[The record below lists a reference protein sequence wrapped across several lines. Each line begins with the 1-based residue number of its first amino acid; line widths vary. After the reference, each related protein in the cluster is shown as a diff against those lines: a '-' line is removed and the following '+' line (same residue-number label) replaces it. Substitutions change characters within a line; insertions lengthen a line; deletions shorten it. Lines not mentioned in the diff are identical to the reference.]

1 MERIPAGMI
10 TEARKEKIE
19 RVLKSR
25 QPDLT
30 VVFENIHDPH
40 NVSAILRTCDAV
52 GILETYLLYTHTTY
66 PKLGKKSSASAKK
79 WINQKRFND
88 YDKIKAHLKQ
98 KDFTIYAT
106 HVDPEAKPIFEA
118 DWTKPSAIILGNEH
132 LGVSEEALSIADERI
147 YIPQTGF
154 IQSLNVSVAG
164 AIILY
169 EAFRQ
174 RNDKG
179 LYDSVTLEAE
189 EYQFLFDKWAANK
202 KYKMKDHSNES

>member
-1 MERIPAGMI
+1 MI
-10 TEARKEKIE
+10 TEARRRKIE

-52 GILETYLLYTHTTY
+52 GILETYLLYTHTAY

-79 WINQKRFND
+79 WITQNRFND
-88 YDKIKAHLKQ
+88 YSGIKKALKE
-98 KDFTIYAT
+98 KNFTIYAT
-106 HVDPEAKPIFEA
+106 HVDPTAKTIYEV
-118 DWTKPSAIILGNEH
+118 DWSKPSAIIMGNEH
-132 LGVSEEALSIADERI
+132 LGVSDDALTIADERV

-154 IQSLNVSVAG
+154 IQSLNVSVAT

-174 RNDKG
+174 RDEKG
-179 LYDSVTLEAE
+179 MYDQITLSAEAYAELYE
-189 EYQFLFDKWAANK
+189 KWAANK
-202 KYKMKDHSNES
+202 KFKIKKEIDES